1 MERLKH
7 EIALLEIRTEQLRI
21 HLRSIPFANPEAR
34 QLLSQLG
41 AMSAK
46 NQGAKAVRAHDRYN
60 GLRQAD
66 TALAGHDDGQKLGP
80 AAQPRPQ
87 GWSC

>member
-21 HLRSIPFANPEAR
+21 HLRSLPFANPEAR
-34 QLLSQLG
+34 QVLSQLG

-46 NQGAKAVRAHDRYN
+46 IRALKQFAHTT
-60 GLRQAD
+60 D
-66 TALAGHDDGQKLGP
+66 TMGCGKPTLH
-80 AAQPRPQ
+80 
-87 GWSC
+87 